1 MKPIPDHIEEL
12 ADRLTASGHL
22 SDPRWRELLHAVPRH
37 LFAPPLA
44 WVDGESGPDQLV
56 DQSAD
61 ENAWLTTVYSD
72 TSITTQF
79 DDGATPLEK
88 GGENYTSSL
97 SAPGIVIAFL
107 ELLDPMDHHRVL
119 EIGTGTGWTAG
130 LLAQRVGDHN
140 VTSVEIDAALS
151 ADAGENLKAAGCSP
165 RLVVADGADGWAAG
179 GPYDR
184 VHVTCGVREVPYAW
198 VEQTRPGGRIV
209 FPWVPG
215 FAFGHQTRLA
225 VTFGGRAIGRFAGNA
240 GYMMLRSQ
248 RFERYAPAVEED
260 GEQTT
265 TRLDPRTVTSDSYG
279 CDVAIAAL
287 VPGLTSVEEDIGQG
301 RTRLHLRDPDG
312 SWALADHEPS
322 RDDFAVAQAG
332 PRRLWSEV
340 EAAYLRWV
348 SWGSPG
354 RDQFGITITPD
365 GQTLWLHSPDNPI
378 RP

>member
-1 MKPIPDHIEEL
+1 MKPIPGYIEEL

-22 SDPRWRELLHAVPRH
+22 SDPRWRQVLHAVPRH
-37 LFAPPLA
+37 LFAPSLA
-44 WVDGESGPDQLV
+44 WVDGGEEPNRLV
-56 DQSAD
+56 DRAAD
-61 ENAWLTTVYSD
+61 EGAWLRAVYAD

-79 DDGATPLEK
+79 DDGATPLEA

-107 ELLDPMDHHRVL
+107 ELLALNDHHRVL

-151 ADAGENLKAAGCSP
+151 AGAGENLKAAGRSP
-165 RLVVADGADGWAAG
+165 RLVVANGADGWPPG

-225 VTFGGRAIGRFAGNA
+225 VTSGGRAIGRFAGNA

-248 RFERYAPAVEED
+248 RFELYAPAVEED

-265 TRLDPRTVTSDSYG
+265 TRLDPRTVTGDSYG
-279 CDVAIAAL
+279 CDVALAAL
-287 VPGLTSVEEDIGQG
+287 VPGLTSVEEDTSDGG
-301 RTRLHLRDPDG
+301 VRLHLREPDG
-312 SWALADHEPS
+312 SWALADYTPG
-322 RDDFAVAQAG
+322 RDHFAVAQAG
-332 PRRLWSEV
+332 PRRLWTEV

-348 SWGSPG
+348 SWGSPD
-354 RDQFGITITPD
+354 RERFGLTITPD
-365 GQTLWLHSPDNPI
+365 GQTIWLHSPDNAINP
-378 RP
+378 